1 MLKSAGYGVLAA
13 CNGKQALDLYKRE
26 GGNISLVILDLLM
39 PEMGGQKC
47 LEEIL
52 KIEPKAK
59 VIIASGLPLSNEQT
73 KPVINSGAKVCVHKP
88 YDMKDMLNIVRK
100 VVDDD

>member
-1 MLKSAGYGVLAA
+1 MSMF
-13 CNGKQALDLYKRE
+13 
-26 GGNISLVILDLLM
+26 S
-39 PEMGGQKC
+39 QKC

-73 KPVINSGAKVCVHKP
+73 KLVINSGAKACVHKT
-88 YDMKDMLNIVRK
+88 YDMKDMLKIVRK